1 MSGGVDSSVAAH
13 LLLRQGYQVEGLFM
27 FNWDA
32 DDVYCTAAQD
42 FQDARQVCEE
52 LEIPLHRADF
62 SQQYR
67 ERVFRHFLAEY
78 AAGRTPN
85 PDVLCN
91 REIKFDAFLTYAKRL
106 GADLIATG
114 HYARIDRQQG
124 QVRLLRA
131 IDVSK
136 DQSYF
141 LHVVPKAALAQTLF
155 PLGELHKTQVR
166 QLAVEAGF
174 ANHAKKD
181 STGICFIGERD
192 FARFLSQYLPAQPG
206 EIRTPAGELVGH
218 HQGLMFYTLGQRRG
232 LHIGG
237 RASGNGAPWYV
248 VGKDLAT
255 NTLLVTQ
262 GTDHPWLY
270 RRCIITE
277 PATWIGDVPIQ
288 SHFSC
293 AAQVRYRQQP
303 APCRV
308 QVHADGSL
316 TVNFGQPQWAATPG
330 QSLVLYDGQECLGGA
345 VIQQAT
351 DRADPSCRL
360 AD

>member
-13 LLLRQGYQVEGLFM
+13 LLLRQGYQVEGMFM

-42 FQDARQVCEE
+42 YQDARQVCEE

-67 ERVFRHFLAEY
+67 ERVFRHFLVEY

-106 GADLIATG
+106 GAELIATG

-124 QVRLLRA
+124 RVRLLRA
-131 IDVSK
+131 IDASK

-141 LHVVPKAALAQTLF
+141 LHAVPRAALAQTLF

-192 FARFLSQYLPAQPG
+192 FTRFLSQYLPAQPG
-206 EIRTPAGELVGH
+206 EMRTPAGELVGH
-218 HQGLMFYTLGQRRG
+218 HQGLMFYTQGQRRG

-237 RASGNGAPWYV
+237 RANGSGTPWYV
-248 VGKDLAT
+248 VGKDLA
-255 NTLLVTQ
+255 NNVLLVAQ
-262 GTDHPWLY
+262 GADHPWLY
-270 RRCIITE
+270 QRCIATE
-277 PATWIGDVPIQ
+277 PATWITEAPAAD
-288 SHFSC
+288 FTC
-293 AAQVRYRQQP
+293 TAQVRYRQRP

-308 QVHADGSL
+308 QVHAKGSL
-316 TVNFGQPQWAATPG
+316 TVDFEQPQWAATPG
-330 QSLVLYDGQECLGGA
+330 QSLVLYDGEECLGGA
-345 VIQQAT
+345 VIQQAM
-351 DRADPSCRL
+351 DRSNPLCQL
-360 AD
+360 AG